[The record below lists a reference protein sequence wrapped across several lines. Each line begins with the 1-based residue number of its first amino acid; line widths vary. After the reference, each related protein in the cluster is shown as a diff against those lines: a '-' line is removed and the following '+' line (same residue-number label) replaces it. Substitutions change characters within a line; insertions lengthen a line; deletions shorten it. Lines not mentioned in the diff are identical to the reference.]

1 MGYLENFTLED
12 TISAYE
18 KTMEVTGDNGEHCY
32 SPVDEIT
39 LNFLKEL
46 KAYRDAEEQGLLFR
60 LPCKVGDKVYVIAEE
75 WEDCYLP
82 NSKYYEIYEDT
93 FSLYMFEDVG
103 ECVFLTK
110 EEAEQ
115 KLAEMKGE

>member
-1 MGYLENFTLED
+1 M
-12 TISAYE
+12 
-18 KTMEVTGDNGEHCY
+18 DNRELQDKLL
-32 SPVDEIT
+32 DEIT
-39 LNFLKEL
+39 EL
-46 KAYRDAEEQGLLFR
+46 KIHMEELRYLALETLDRLKQYEDAEEQGLLLR

-103 ECVFLTK
+103 ERVFLTK